1 MAAVFLV
8 AAFFFV
14 AARLRGDFFAAARAV
29 DFRAAL
35 RFDAFLAVPPDFV
48 VFVAFFVAFFTAT

>member
-8 AAFFFV
+8 AAFFV
-14 AARLRGDFFAAARAV
+14 AARLRGDFFADARAV

-48 VFVAFFVAFFTAT
+48 VFVAFFTAT